1 MSAGHLS
8 SLGLAGLYLEFM
20 AARAAC
26 NAGSIL
32 SAANQDRVAAVDD
45 YGTRLEKL
53 ATARAA
59 HEAEL
64 ERLTGLPADLIRR
77 RLSL

>member
-26 NAGSIL
+26 NARSMTTG
-32 SAANQDRVAAVDD
+32 RV
-45 YGTRLEKL
+45 LKSSPP
-53 ATARAA
+53 
-59 HEAEL
+59 
-64 ERLTGLPADLIRR
+64 PAPRTKPNWNA
-77 RLSL
+77 SPASPPT